1 MATGCVIVSD
11 VAMMTPTTHR
21 CESTKTIATTRAVR
35 GSDWSVMGGEYQAQA
50 INSKPQEA
58 LV

>member
-1 MATGCVIVSD
+1 MLAGCVIVSD

-21 CESTKTIATTRAVR
+21 CESTETFVNRAER